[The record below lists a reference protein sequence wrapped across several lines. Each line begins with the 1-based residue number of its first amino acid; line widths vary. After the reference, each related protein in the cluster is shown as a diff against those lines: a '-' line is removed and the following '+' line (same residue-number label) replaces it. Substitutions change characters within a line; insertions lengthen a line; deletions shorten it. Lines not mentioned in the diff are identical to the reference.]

1 MRLVRVTLIAFIAVV
16 ALTSLGGCVAPLPD
30 PDVVIAPEPRLDN
43 EGQYMCP
50 FTQDGTVALWVDKGI
65 NAKTGA
71 AIGRT
76 AGAVVGQQVL
86 GRVPLI
92 GGLLGSAVGGAI
104 GRGAAISSCGGW
116 EYIKETSDVSFDSF
130 DNMAVY
136 LYATYAKHEHFS
148 DATQAA
154 FGIYPKLQ
162 SEWHGAILRAPRR
175 EVAQEGGRQ

>member
-1 MRLVRVTLIAFIAVV
+1 MKLVCVVLSVLVVAVTLA
-16 ALTSLGGCVAPLPD
+16 SLGGCVAPLPD

-43 EGQYMCP
+43 EGQYMSP

-76 AGAVVGQQVL
+76 ACAFAGQQVL
-86 GRVPLI
+86 GRVPLV
-92 GGLLGSAVGGAI
+92 GGILGSMVGGAI
-104 GRGAAISSCGGW
+104 GREAAISSCGGW
-116 EYIKETSDVSFDSF
+116 EHIKETSDVSFDSF

-136 LYATYAKHEHFS
+136 LYATYARHEHFS
-148 DATQAA
+148 DATEAA

-162 SEWHGAILRAPRR
+162 SRWHGAILRAPRR
-175 EVAQEGGRQ
+175 EVVQEGGQE